1 MAEPVNPQQ
10 VSRSARISEL
20 RRDYKKT
27 QYDTRGLMYPS
38 DLMGE
43 NGPYGGNYV
52 IFYVSVHQDS
62 VLARGPK
69 ATGEFVD
76 APNVTRGQQ
85 GELSGISAAGLTAA
99 TVAVGATTGYAS
111 GISERVARGL
121 GVDLTDRGSTVG
133 KVVDTVGGAVLGGA
147 AVVAVGG
154 AKAAYKQQKR
164 AIALYIPT
172 DLQVK
177 YGVSWE
183 ETSLAGTTALA
194 MAMEGAGK
202 ALAVGTAGAA
212 VGALAGAALAGK
224 GKRGRGAIAGA
235 ALGGGI
241 AGGAALAA
249 TVGPVAANYGASLA
263 LQVPGVGEALS
274 KSSGVAANPKKEQLF
289 KGVDYRTF
297 SFTYQFF
304 PRSPEEAA
312 NVRDIITEF
321 KLHMH
326 PEFKDST
333 GNFLYIYPSEF
344 DIVYYQNGK
353 ENLNLPRHTSCVL
366 TDMSVSYTPQGIVS
380 TFPDG
385 MPTQVNVSLTFKEL
399 ALLTK
404 ESILNGY

>member
-1 MAEPVNPQQ
+1 MAETVNPQQ
-10 VSRSARISEL
+10 LSRSARINEL

-62 VLARGPK
+62 VLSRGKPD
-69 ATGEFVD
+69 TEFVD
-76 APNVTRGQQ
+76 AANVTRGQQ
-85 GELSGISAAGLTAA
+85 SELSGVSAGGLTAA
-99 TVAVGATTGYAS
+99 VLAVGATTGYAS
-111 GISERVARGL
+111 GVSEKVARGL

-133 KVVDTVGGAVLGGA
+133 KVVDTVGGAAVGA
-147 AVVAVGG
+147 AVIGAVGR
-154 AKAAYKQQKR
+154 AKSAYKQQKR
-164 AIALYIPT
+164 AIALYVPT

-177 YGVSWE
+177 YGVTWE

-194 MAMEGAGK
+194 MIMEGAGK
-202 ALAVGTAGAA
+202 ALAAGTAGAA
-212 VGALAGAALAGK
+212 VGALAGAALG
-224 GKRGRGAIAGA
+224 GRGNRGRGAMVGA
-235 ALGGGI
+235 ALGGGL
-241 AGGAALAA
+241 AGSVTLGATA
-249 TVGPVAANYGASLA
+249 GPVAANYGAGLA
-263 LQVPGVGEALS
+263 LQVPGAGEALS
-274 KSSGVAANPKKEQLF
+274 KASGVAANPKKEQLF
-289 KGVDYRTF
+289 KAVDYRTF

-326 PEFKDST
+326 PEFKDAT

-353 ENLNLPRHTSCVL
+353 ENLNFPRHTSCVL
-366 TDMSVSYTPQGIVS
+366 TDMSVAYTPQGILT

-385 MPTQVNVSLTFKEL
+385 MPTQINVSLTFKEL